1 MVVLDETLIIEEVLL
16 PAVITIIG
24 MQKVV
29 VYFFQLRKRVVEM
42 KNWENET
49 RNFQILIM
57 DWYEIQVYTSNADL
71 LAVTTL

>member
-42 KNWENET
+42 KKKTRQET
-49 RNFQILIM
+49 FR
-57 DWYEIQVYTSNADL
+57 S
-71 LAVTTL
+71 